1 MEILLNSFLLIMASE
16 MGDKTQLLAFMLAS
30 RFRKPWP
37 IFFGIAL
44 ATVLNHLLAAYLG
57 SWASGFLSPDILR
70 YALAFCFFA
79 FAVWLL
85 IPDKADDQEKAPR
98 FGPFLT
104 SLVVFFLAEM
114 GDKTQL
120 ATIALAARY
129 QEYIWVTVGSTLG
142 MLVAN
147 GLAVFFGD
155 RLTRRL
161 PMKFLHRLAAVL
173 FFLFGLGILLEM
185 Q

>member
-1 MEILLNSFLLIMASE
+1 MQILLNSFLLITASE

-30 RFRKPWP
+30 RFRRPWP

-44 ATVLNHLLAAYLG
+44 ATLLNHWFAAYFG
-57 SWASGFLSPDILR
+57 SWASGFVSPEVLR
-70 YALAFCFFA
+70 YGLALSFFA
-79 FAVWLL
+79 FAIWLL
-85 IPDKADDQEKAPR
+85 IPDKADEGEKNYR

-129 QEYIWVTVGSTLG
+129 QEYFLVTCGSTLG

-155 RLTRRL
+155 RITRRL
-161 PMKFLHRLAAVL
+161 PMTLIHRVSA
-173 FFLFGLGILLEM
+173 FLFALFGVAILVS
-185 Q
+185 